1 MLNISIMNIVYTVIN
16 LLILYVVFRLFL
28 FKRVDAILIRR
39 REEIEH
45 ATDEAMKKEKEAEE
59 LKESYAK
66 KLQEVGRE
74 CDELVAQSKKDGYDE
89 YDRIIN
95 DAKSKA
101 EQIIVEA
108 KHNAQIEAQREKDA
122 YVSELTDLVVH
133 AANKIAVSKH
143 DEETDKELYNKFIFE
158 AIEKS
163 E

>member
-1 MLNISIMNIVYTVIN
+1 MLNISIMNVVYTAIN

-28 FKRVDAILIRR
+28 FKRVDAILNKR
-39 REEIEH
+39 REEIDH
-45 ATDEAMKKEKEAEE
+45 ATDEALKKEKEAED
-59 LKESYAK
+59 LKESYSK
-66 KLQEVGRE
+66 KLQEADNE
-74 CDELVAQSKKDGYDE
+74 CDEIIAKSKKDGYDE
-89 YDRIIN
+89 YDRIIK
-95 DAKSKA
+95 DAKDKA
-101 EQIIVEA
+101 EQIIIEA

-143 DEETDKELYNKFIFE
+143 DEESDKELYNKFIFE

>member
-1 MLNISIMNIVYTVIN
+1 MLNISIMNVVWTVIN
-16 LLILYVVFRLFL
+16 LLILYVVFRLLL
-28 FKRVDAILIRR
+28 FKRVDAVLQKR

-45 ATDEAMKKEKEAEE
+45 ATDEAVKKEKEAED

-66 KLQEVGRE
+66 KLQEAGKE
-74 CDELVAQSKKDGYDE
+74 CDEMISKSKKDGYDE

-95 DAKSKA
+95 EAKEKA

>member
-1 MLNISIMNIVYTVIN
+1 MNIVYTVIN

-28 FKRVDAILIRR
+28 FKRVDAVLQKR
-39 REEIEH
+39 REEIEQ
-45 ATDEAMKKEKEAEE
+45 ATAEAVKKEKEAENF
-59 LKESYAK
+59 KESYAK
-66 KLQEVGRE
+66 KLQDVGKE
-74 CDELVAQSKKDGYDE
+74 CDEMVAKSKKDGYDE

-95 DAKSKA
+95 DAKEKA
-101 EQIIVEA
+101 EQIIIEA

>member
-1 MLNISIMNIVYTVIN
+1 MLNVSIMNIVWTVIN

-28 FKRVDAILIRR
+28 FKRVDAILQQRR
-39 REEIEH
+39 DEIEH
-45 ATDEAMKKEKEAEE
+45 AEDEAMKKEQEAEA
-59 LKESYAK
+59 LKESYAQ
-66 KLQEVGRE
+66 KLHGAGRE
-74 CDELVAQSKKDGYDE
+74 CDDLIAQSKKEGYEE

-95 DAKSKA
+95 DAKEKA
-101 EQIIVEA
+101 EQIIIEA

-143 DEETDKELYNKFIFE
+143 DEESDKELYNKFIFE

>member
-1 MLNISIMNIVYTVIN
+1 MLNISIMNIVWTVIN
-16 LLILYVVFRLFL
+16 LLILYVVFRLLL
-28 FKRVDAILIRR
+28 FKRVDAVLQKR

-45 ATDEAMKKEKEAEE
+45 ATDEAVKKEKEAED

-66 KLQEVGRE
+66 KLQEAGKE
-74 CDELVAQSKKDGYDE
+74 CDEMISKSKKDGYDE

-95 DAKSKA
+95 EAKEKA

>member
-1 MLNISIMNIVYTVIN
+1 MLSISIMNIVYTVIN

-28 FKRVDAILIRR
+28 FKRVDAVLQKR
-39 REEIEH
+39 REEIEQ
-45 ATDEAMKKEKEAEE
+45 ATAEAVKKEKEAEN

-66 KLQEVGRE
+66 KLQDVGKE
-74 CDELVAQSKKDGYDE
+74 CDEMVAKSKKDGYDE

-95 DAKSKA
+95 DAKEKA
-101 EQIIVEA
+101 EQIIIEA

>member
-1 MLNISIMNIVYTVIN
+1 MNIVYTAIN

-28 FKRVDAILIRR
+28 FKRVDTVLNERR
-39 REEIEH
+39 NEIDH
-45 ATDEAMKKEKEAEE
+45 ATDAALKKEKEAEE
-59 LKESYAK
+59 LKESYNQ
-66 KLQEVGRE
+66 KLQQADKE
-74 CDELVAQSKKDGYDE
+74 CDEIIAKSKKDGYDE
-89 YDRIIN
+89 YDRIIK
-95 DAKSKA
+95 DAKDKA

-143 DEETDKELYNKFIFE
+143 DEESDKELYNKFIFE

>member
-1 MLNISIMNIVYTVIN
+1 MLNISIMNVVWTVIN
-16 LLILYVVFRLFL
+16 LLILYVVFRLLL
-28 FKRVDAILIRR
+28 FKRVDAVLQKR

-45 ATDEAMKKEKEAEE
+45 ATDEAVKKEKEAED
-59 LKESYAK
+59 LKENYAK
-66 KLQEVGRE
+66 KLREAGKE
-74 CDELVAQSKKDGYDE
+74 CDELISKSKKDGYDE
-89 YDRIIN
+89 YDRIIGE
-95 DAKSKA
+95 AKEKA
-101 EQIIVEA
+101 EQIIIEA

-143 DEETDKELYNKFIFE
+143 DEESDKELYNKFIFE

>member
-1 MLNISIMNIVYTVIN
+1 MLNISIMNIVYNAIN
-16 LLILYVVFRLFL
+16 VLILYVVFRLFL
-28 FKRVDAILIRR
+28 FKRVDSILHQRR
-39 REEIEH
+39 NEIDH
-45 ATDEAMKKEKEAEE
+45 ATDDAKKKQQEAEE

-66 KLQEVGRE
+66 KLQDADKE
-74 CDELVAQSKKDGYDE
+74 CEELIAKSKKDGYDE
-89 YDRIIN
+89 YDRIVN
-95 DAKSKA
+95 DAKAKA

>member
-1 MLNISIMNIVYTVIN
+1 MNVVWTVIN
-16 LLILYVVFRLFL
+16 LLILYVVFRLLL
-28 FKRVDAILIRR
+28 FKRVDAVLQKR

-45 ATDEAMKKEKEAEE
+45 ATDEAVKKEKEAED

-66 KLQEVGRE
+66 KLQEAGKE
-74 CDELVAQSKKDGYDE
+74 CDEMISKSKKDGYDE

-95 DAKSKA
+95 EAKEKA

>member
-1 MLNISIMNIVYTVIN
+1 MLNISIMNIVWTVIN
-16 LLILYVVFRLFL
+16 LLLLYIIFKLFL
-28 FKRVDAILIRR
+28 FKRVDAILQLR

-45 ATDEAMKKEKEAEE
+45 ANDEAARKEREAEE

-66 KLQEVGRE
+66 KLGEAGKE
-74 CDELVAQSKKDGYDE
+74 CDELIAKSKKDGYDE

-95 DAKSKA
+95 DAKAKA
-101 EQIIVEA
+101 EKIIVEA

-143 DEETDKELYNKFIFE
+143 DEESDKELYNKFIFE

>member
-1 MLNISIMNIVYTVIN
+1 MLNISIMNLVHTVIN
-16 LLILYVVFRLFL
+16 LLILYIVFRLFL
-28 FKRVDAILIRR
+28 FKRVDAVLQKR

-45 ATDEAMKKEKEAEE
+45 ATDEALKKEKEAEE
-59 LKESYAK
+59 LKENYAK
-66 KLQEVGRE
+66 KLQDAGKE
-74 CDELVAQSKKDGYDE
+74 CDDLISQSKKDGYDE
-89 YDRIIN
+89 YDRIVS
-95 DAKSKA
+95 DAKAKA

-158 AIEKS
+158 AVEKS

>member
-1 MLNISIMNIVYTVIN
+1 MLNISIMNLVYTVIN
-16 LLILYVVFRLFL
+16 LLILYIVFRLFL
-28 FKRVDAILIRR
+28 FKRVDAVLQKR

-45 ATDEAMKKEKEAEE
+45 ATDEALKKEKEAEE
-59 LKESYAK
+59 LKENYAK
-66 KLQEVGRE
+66 KLQDAGKE
-74 CDELVAQSKKDGYDE
+74 CDDLISQSKKDGYDE
-89 YDRIIN
+89 YDRIVS
-95 DAKSKA
+95 DAKAKA

-158 AIEKS
+158 AVEKS

>member
-1 MLNISIMNIVYTVIN
+1 MLSISLWNVLLTVIN
-16 LLILYVVFRLFL
+16 LLLLYIAFKLFL
-28 FKRVDAILIRR
+28 FKRVDAILQLR

-45 ATDEAMKKEKEAEE
+45 AKDEATKKEQEAED

-66 KLQEVGRE
+66 KLSEVGKE
-74 CDELVAQSKKDGYDE
+74 CDELIAKSKKDGYDE

-95 DAKSKA
+95 DAKAKA

-143 DEETDKELYNKFIFE
+143 DEESDKELYNKFIFE

>member
-1 MLNISIMNIVYTVIN
+1 MNIVYTVIN

-28 FKRVDAILIRR
+28 FKRVDAVLQKR
-39 REEIEH
+39 REEIEQVT
-45 ATDEAMKKEKEAEE
+45 AEAVKKEKEAEN

-66 KLQEVGRE
+66 KLQDVGKE
-74 CDELVAQSKKDGYDE
+74 CDEMVAKSKKDGYDE

-95 DAKSKA
+95 DAKEKA
-101 EQIIVEA
+101 EQIIIEA

>member
-1 MLNISIMNIVYTVIN
+1 MLNISIMNVVWTVIN
-16 LLILYVVFRLFL
+16 LLILYVVFRLLL
-28 FKRVDAILIRR
+28 FKRVDAVLQKR

-45 ATDEAMKKEKEAEE
+45 ATDEAVKKEKETED

-66 KLQEVGRE
+66 KLQEAGKE
-74 CDELVAQSKKDGYDE
+74 CDEMISKSKKDGYDE

-95 DAKSKA
+95 EAKEKA

>member
-1 MLNISIMNIVYTVIN
+1 MLSISIMNIVYTVIN

-28 FKRVDAILIRR
+28 FRRVDEILQKR
-39 REEIEH
+39 REEIDH
-45 ATDEAMKKEKEAEE
+45 ATDEAVRKEKEAEA
-59 LKESYAK
+59 LKESYVK
-66 KLQEVGRE
+66 KLNDAGKE
-74 CDELVAQSKKDGYDE
+74 CDELIAKSKKDGYDE
-89 YDRIIN
+89 YDRIIT
-95 DAKSKA
+95 DAKEKA
-101 EQIIVEA
+101 EQIIIEA

>member
-1 MLNISIMNIVYTVIN
+1 MLSVTFMNVVWTVIN

-28 FKRVDAILIRR
+28 FKRVDAILQLR
-39 REEIEH
+39 REEIDH
-45 ATDEAMKKEKEAEE
+45 ATDEAHRKEKEAES
-59 LKESYAK
+59 LKESYVQ
-66 KLQEVGRE
+66 KLNDAGKE
-74 CDELVAQSKKDGYDE
+74 CEDLIAQSKKDGYDE
-89 YDRIIN
+89 YDRIIT
-95 DAKSKA
+95 DAKQKA
-101 EQIIVEA
+101 ELIITEA

-143 DEETDKELYNKFIFE
+143 DEESDKELYNKFIFE

>member
-1 MLNISIMNIVYTVIN
+1 MLNISIMNVVWTVIN
-16 LLILYVVFRLFL
+16 LLILYIVFKLFL
-28 FKRVDAILIRR
+28 FKRVDAILLKR

-45 ATDEAMKKEKEAEE
+45 TKAEAIRKEREAEE

-66 KLQEVGRE
+66 KLQGAGKE
-74 CDELVAQSKKDGYDE
+74 CEDLVAQSKKDGYDE

-95 DAKSKA
+95 DAKTKA
-101 EQIIVEA
+101 EQIIIEA

-143 DEETDKELYNKFIFE
+143 DEESDKELYNKFIFE

>member
-1 MLNISIMNIVYTVIN
+1 MLNISIMNVVWTVIN
-16 LLILYVVFRLFL
+16 LLILYIVFKLFL
-28 FKRVDAILIRR
+28 FKRVDAILLKR

-45 ATDEAMKKEKEAEE
+45 TNAEAQRKEREAEE

-66 KLQEVGRE
+66 KLQGAGKE
-74 CDELVAQSKKDGYDE
+74 CEDLVAQSKKDGYDE

-95 DAKSKA
+95 DAKAKA
-101 EQIIVEA
+101 EQIIIEA

-143 DEETDKELYNKFIFE
+143 DEESDKELYNKFIFE

>member
-1 MLNISIMNIVYTVIN
+1 MLNITVMNVVYTVIN
-16 LLILYVVFRLFL
+16 LLILYIVFRIFL
-28 FKRVDAILIRR
+28 FKRVDAVLQARR
-39 REEIEH
+39 DEVEESQKNIE
-45 ATDEAMKKEKEAEE
+45 KLEKDAEE
-59 LKESYAK
+59 LKESYSL
-66 KLQEVGRE
+66 KLRDADKE
-74 CDELVAQSKKDGYDE
+74 CEEIVSKSRQDGYDE
-89 YDRIIN
+89 YDRIVS
-95 DAKSKA
+95 DAKTKA
-101 EQIIVEA
+101 DQIIAEA

>member
-1 MLNISIMNIVYTVIN
+1 MLSISIMNIVYTVIN

-28 FKRVDAILIRR
+28 FKRVDAVLQKR
-39 REEIEH
+39 REEIEQ
-45 ATDEAMKKEKEAEE
+45 ATAEAVKKEKEAEN

-66 KLQEVGRE
+66 KLQDVGKE
-74 CDELVAQSKKDGYDE
+74 CDEMVAKSKKDGYDE

-95 DAKSKA
+95 DAKEKA
-101 EQIIVEA
+101 EQIIIEA
-108 KHNAQIEAQREKDA
+108 KHNAQIESQREKDA

>member
-1 MLNISIMNIVYTVIN
+1 MLNITVMNVVYTVIN
-16 LLILYVVFRLFL
+16 LLILYIVFRIFL
-28 FKRVDAILIRR
+28 FKRVDAVLQARR
-39 REEIEH
+39 DEVEESKKNIE
-45 ATDEAMKKEKEAEE
+45 KLEKDAEE
-59 LKESYAK
+59 LKESYSL
-66 KLQEVGRE
+66 KLRDADKE
-74 CDELVAQSKKDGYDE
+74 CEEIVSKSRQDGYDE
-89 YDRIIN
+89 YDRIVS
-95 DAKSKA
+95 DAKTKA
-101 EQIIVEA
+101 DQIIAEA

>member
-1 MLNISIMNIVYTVIN
+1 MLSISIMNIVYTVIN

-28 FKRVDAILIRR
+28 FKRVDAVLQKR
-39 REEIEH
+39 REEIEQVT
-45 ATDEAMKKEKEAEE
+45 AEAVKKEKEAEN

-66 KLQEVGRE
+66 KLQDVGKE
-74 CDELVAQSKKDGYDE
+74 CDEMVAKSKKDGYDE

-95 DAKSKA
+95 DAKEKA
-101 EQIIVEA
+101 EQIIIEA

>member
-1 MLNISIMNIVYTVIN
+1 MNVVWTVIN
-16 LLILYVVFRLFL
+16 LLILYIVFKLFL
-28 FKRVDAILIRR
+28 FKRVDAILLKR

-45 ATDEAMKKEKEAEE
+45 TKAEAQRKEREAEE

-66 KLQEVGRE
+66 KLQGAGKE
-74 CDELVAQSKKDGYDE
+74 CEDLVAQSKKDGYDE

-95 DAKSKA
+95 DAKAKA
-101 EQIIVEA
+101 EQIIIEA

-143 DEETDKELYNKFIFE
+143 DEESDKELYNKFIFE

>member
-1 MLNISIMNIVYTVIN
+1 MLNISIMNVVWTVIN
-16 LLILYVVFRLFL
+16 LLILYIVFKLFL
-28 FKRVDAILIRR
+28 FKRVDAILLKR

-45 ATDEAMKKEKEAEE
+45 TKAEAQRKEREAEE

-66 KLQEVGRE
+66 KLQGAGKE
-74 CDELVAQSKKDGYDE
+74 CEDLVAQSKKDGYDE

-95 DAKSKA
+95 DAKAKA
-101 EQIIVEA
+101 EQIIIEA

-143 DEETDKELYNKFIFE
+143 DEESDKELYNKFIFE

>member
-1 MLNISIMNIVYTVIN
+1 MLNLSLMNIVYSAIN

-28 FKRVDAILIRR
+28 FKRVDAIFQKR

-45 ATDEAMKKEKEAEE
+45 AKDEAEKKEREADE
-59 LKESYAK
+59 LKNTYAL
-66 KLQEVGRE
+66 KLQDAGKE
-74 CDELVAQSKKDGYDE
+74 CEDLIAQSKKDGYEE

-95 DAKSKA
+95 DAKEKA

-143 DEETDKELYNKFIFE
+143 DEESDKELYNKFIFE

-163 E
+163 N

>member
-1 MLNISIMNIVYTVIN
+1 MLNISIMNIVYSAIN

-28 FKRVDAILIRR
+28 FKRVDAIFQKR
-39 REEIEH
+39 REEIDNARE
-45 ATDEAMKKEKEAEE
+45 EAEKKQRDAE
-59 LKESYAK
+59 ALKEGYAK
-66 KLQEVGRE
+66 KLQNAGKE
-74 CDELVAQSKKDGYDE
+74 CEELVAQSKKEGYEE

-95 DAKSKA
+95 DAKAKA

-143 DEETDKELYNKFIFE
+143 DEESDKELYNKFIFE

-163 E
+163 N